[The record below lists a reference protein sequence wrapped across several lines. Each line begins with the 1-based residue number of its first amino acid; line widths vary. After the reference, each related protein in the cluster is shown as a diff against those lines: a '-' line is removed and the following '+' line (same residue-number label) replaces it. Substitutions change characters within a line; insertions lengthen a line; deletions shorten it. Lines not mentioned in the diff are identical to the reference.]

1 MVIGGL
7 QKFSLQDFPGKIAAI
22 VFCRGCNVRCPYCH
36 NPELVDPGRYAA
48 SIPPAEVLDFLST
61 RRGRLQGVVVTGG
74 EPTLH
79 RDLPDFLAAIRD
91 LGFAIKLDTNG
102 SNPVM
107 PSEILGRS
115 LADYVAM
122 DIKAPISA
130 YARVAGAAVQTQ
142 DIVES
147 IRLLNDTRVPHEF
160 RTTYVDSLLS
170 IADMRK
176 LALLLQGCGRFVLQ
190 SFRPAK
196 TLDEGLL
203 FHHSPTEA
211 KMKEIR
217 EMLEAAGLKVA
228 LR

>member
-22 VFCRGCNVRCPYCH
+22 VFCRGCNFRCPYCH
-36 NPELVDPGRYAA
+36 NPELVDAERYAA
-48 SIPPAEVLDFLST
+48 MIPPGEVLDFLSK
-61 RRGRLQGVVVTGG
+61 RGGQLQGVVVTGG
-74 EPTLH
+74 EPTLQG
-79 RDLPDFLAAIRD
+79 DLPDFLASIRD

-102 SNPVM
+102 SSPGM
-107 PSEILGRS
+107 LSEILGRD

-122 DIKAPISA
+122 DIKAPISS
-130 YARVAGAAVQTQ
+130 YSRVAGVAVQTK

-147 IRLLNDTRVPHEF
+147 IRLLKDSPVPHEF
-160 RTTYVDSLLS
+160 RTTYIDSLLS
-170 IADMRK
+170 IDDMRE
-176 LALLLQGCGRFVLQ
+176 LPVLLQGCGRFVLQ

-196 TLDEGLL
+196 TLDEALL
-203 FHHSPTEA
+203 FHQSPTEA
-211 KMKEIR
+211 RMKEIR